1 MEKREPSCTVCRNVN
16 WYRHYGEQYGGS
28 LKKKNPKNRTAKWP
42 RNPTPGHIAWES
54 HNSQRPQQA
63 GVHGR
68 HLNSLL
74 SPSQFKSSDFS
85 FIKSLNPVSQVHTHT
100 CTHTHAHTH
109 THPRMHT
116 HNDFIVYLI
125 PTIPSS
131 VDGSI
136 LTVTFPKHAH
146 HSITPGFKNSSL
158 LSNKPSIP
166 YPEVQTFLWLDSSPY
181 FHPHCSLIVL
191 SSQSLKASLQSRAYT
206 LNRTTFLFCNTL
218 SFLLP
223 QSEFQK

>member
-1 MEKREPSCTVCRNVN
+1 MAGILTHCFLLP
-16 WYRHYGEQYGGS
+16 
-28 LKKKNPKNRTAKWP
+28 
-42 RNPTPGHIAWES
+42 
-54 HNSQRPQQA
+54 NSVA
-63 GVHGR
+63 
-68 HLNSLL
+68 
-74 SPSQFKSSDFS
+74 KSSDFS

-100 CTHTHAHTH
+100 HTH
-109 THPRMHT
+109 THMHT
-116 HNDFIVYLI
+116 HNYFIVYLI

-166 YPEVQTFLWLDSSPY
+166 YLEVQTFPWLDSSPY

-191 SSQSLKASLQSRAYT
+191 SSPSLKVSLHSQAYT
-206 LNRTTFLFCNTL
+206 LNNTTFLFL
-218 SFLLP
+218 QYSLLP
-223 QSEFQK
+223 TPSIRIPKIIIIT